1 MTRTAL
7 TTKRVGLIWLAIG
20 LFAGL
25 ALTSVFG
32 GLTVRADGHATGLES
47 VRTNGV
53 EQNFVPGQSRSKT
66 EVFIYGSGFAPGT
79 EVFTIISDSNGVL
92 TDITIPAA
100 KRRDGGGTVY
110 PLVANADGA
119 WATNWR
125 IGRFTR
131 KGVGGEGM
139 FSLQVMDTSF
149 NTLATT
155 PIALCN
161 NAGGKG
167 GRVEEVKDEAGTVTQ
182 EADPI
187 PDHCSA

>member
-32 GLTVRADGHATGLES
+32 GLTARADGHVTGLES

-53 EQNFVPGQSRSKT
+53 EQNFVPGQSRSPT
-66 EVFIYGSGFAPGT
+66 NVWIYGSGFEPGT
-79 EVFTIISDSNGVL
+79 EVFTLISDSNGVL
-92 TDITIPAA
+92 TDITIPAES
-100 KRRDGGGTVY
+100 RRDGGGTVY
-110 PLVANADGA
+110 PLLANDDGA
-119 WATNWR
+119 WATSWR

-131 KGVGGEGM
+131 RGVGGEGM
-139 FSLQVMDTSF
+139 FSLLVMDTSF
-149 NTLATT
+149 NTIATT

-161 NAGGKG
+161 NAGD
-167 GRVEEVKDEAGTVTQ
+167 RDPEEVDEAGNVTA
-182 EADPI
+182 EAEEVPA
-187 PDHCSA
+187 HCSA